1 VRVIS
6 DFETI
11 KPTLIG
17 SRRGTRSPRQP
28 LIKRRRLTFCR
39 TRPRPRALARDIPQ
53 PQPAEHPRRHRRQRE
68 RRDLQAAVADET
80 SRRTFPRPR
89 PRRCQ
94 PNEYA
99 RCLPPRA
106 LGRPRLRHRHRL
118 RAHRLAHQLG
128 LQVTSPPP
136 HPINQAFL
144 LSAFLFSIRV
154 LPVFY
159 PCSTRVLPVFYPCS
173 TRVLPVFYPYSIRV
187 LSAFRL
193 SLSLSLSRERER
205 ERESPFIHLISIVA
219 GPTCSLNTPSLPPD
233 TSIYPKHWRAA
244 SGTL

>member
-173 TRVLPVFYPYSIRV
+173 TRI
-187 LSAFRL
+187 LSVSCLRFVSL

-205 ERESPFIHLISIVA
+205 EPFY
-219 GPTCSLNTPSLPPD
+219 PLNIDCRGTNLQSEYPLPPARYFD
-233 TSIYPKHWRAA
+233 LSKALARCFRDFIRP
-244 SGTL
+244 